1 MTHSLFLAIHEISH
15 FLAFEKPNYNRYLAT
30 FANIPIGLPYWAA
43 FRGYHMEHHTLQ
55 GTDSIDTDL
64 PTRIEGVLFSST
76 MGKLFFCTFQILFY
90 GIYLK
95 IVASYLRFSCSPN
108 ACSSSIIYFLAFI

>member
-90 GIYLK
+90 GIY
-95 IVASYLRFSCSPN
+95 VASYLRFSCSPN